1 MRGPRFPLH
10 PPHRSLSPARSSS
23 LTRRFAMHTRVRDVV
38 PRPTR
43 PHGHCQLGVTRII
56 CAIILDNRRH
66 RLVVNEENLHTM
78 PLVTVYMVSPAP
90 LFPSQGRRTNAYL
103 TGRCK
108 GGQGESRRKEMRNY
122 RKGHRS
128 PRLLLTTSMYPRTH
142 VALSISIVFTVG

>member
-1 MRGPRFPLH
+1 
-10 PPHRSLSPARSSS
+10 
-23 LTRRFAMHTRVRDVV
+23 MHTRVRDVV

-103 TGRCK
+103 TGRCE
-108 GGQGESRRKEMRNY
+108 GGEGGAGRKSEEGDEELQKRTPIAAITPHDIDVSPYTRRAINFHCI
-122 RKGHRS
+122 HRRIKTG
-128 PRLLLTTSMYPRTH
+128 PRRINNSEIGR
-142 VALSISIVFTVG
+142 II